1 MQKNHE
7 AISLFL
13 SHLIHCNKNL
23 YEDTKLWFQFDFNIE
38 LFADDS
44 EAQLDSPEYMA
55 EGGDAE
61 SDDSKNIAEK
71 TEAHLDSLE
80 DMAEGG
86 EAESDDSKNIAEKTE
101 EVDGDSKSANKTAEE
116 TKDVQNDAS
125 KNEESDANEIS
136 ENAES

>member
-1 MQKNHE
+1 MQKNHK

-71 TEAHLDSLE
+71 TE
-80 DMAEGG
+80 
-86 EAESDDSKNIAEKTE
+86 

-125 KNEESDANEIS
+125 KNEESDTNEIS